1 MSSARTTRLIP
12 LAAVLAVGLTY
23 FGAWSM
29 GLWWDDYVAL
39 RPWSV
44 GDLRAAFVGTW
55 DPWLVWPLFY
65 RPVTVAVYGLSFF
78 LFGLNPVPM
87 HLMSLVGLAAAA
99 WLTGLF
105 TSRETGVP
113 TVGVMA
119 AVLYGVHPTL
129 ALSQGPWLFQQ
140 HHLLCTLTVLL
151 ALLTW
156 QRRRQVPTVAQWW
169 PLYAYALFGFLIV
182 EDMIMLAPLLLGLQM
197 IRAYVV
203 GDVPR
208 PGRVLI
214 LTTMVF
220 TVALVAWRWVAL
232 GEFGGLPLPTIQE
245 LVVNWIRGPI
255 RTLFVLQRE
264 GWLINQAASVA
275 LSFTVLAGVW
285 SAIRQPRS
293 AMSGLLL
300 MGVIMVAGFSTP
312 LVFASSTSR
321 FHLVGLGG
329 MCVLAAS
336 IGALAR
342 EVRTARAWMVVALAG
357 VLVGTLSAATRAA
370 GIVPLR
376 PCGEEMLWSDRMVV
390 QDWPEVPPQI
400 RAWLVE
406 KPGLCAGGAVPS
418 LKSSVDVVSWAIDE
432 STRRVDVTADDGGSG
447 TRVVFLVTRAA
458 TQLTVD
464 VRASSGSGPV
474 AVRVNT
480 NGELS
485 VIHSID
491 AEWRSITV
499 DLTSSWWTITRDMH
513 RVDLA
518 VDQSGA
524 ARLTMRRPRA
534 VR

>member
-1 MSSARTTRLIP
+1 MSSAGTTRLIP

-44 GDLRAAFVGTW
+44 GDLGAAFVGTW
-55 DPWLVWPLFY
+55 DPWRVWPLFY
-65 RPVTVAVYGLSFF
+65 RPVSVAVYGLAFF
-78 LFGLNPVPM
+78 VFGLNPGPM
-87 HLMSLVGLAAAA
+87 HLMSLGGLAAAA

-113 TVGVMA
+113 AVGIMA
-119 AVLYGVHPTL
+119 ALLYGVHPTL

-169 PLYAYALFGFLIV
+169 PLYAYALFGFLIA
-182 EDMIMLAPLLLGLQM
+182 EDMIMLAPLLLVLQL
-197 IRAYVV
+197 IRATTV

-208 PGRVLI
+208 PPRALI
-214 LTTMVF
+214 LTTAVF
-220 TVALVAWRWVAL
+220 AIALVTWRWVAL
-232 GEFGGLPLPTIQE
+232 GEFGGLPLPSTPEI
-245 LVVNWIRGPI
+245 VVNWIRGPV

-275 LSFTVLAGVW
+275 LSVTVLAGVW
-285 SAIRQPRS
+285 SAISQPRS
-293 AMSGLLL
+293 AMTGLLL
-300 MGVIMVAGFSTP
+300 MGLVMVAGFSTP

-329 MCVLAAS
+329 ICVLAAS
-336 IGALAR
+336 VGAIAR
-342 EVRTARAWMVVALAG
+342 EARTTRAWMVVALAV
-357 VLVGTLSAATRAA
+357 VLVGTLSAASRAA

-390 QDWPEVPPQI
+390 QDWPEVPLQI
-400 RAWLVE
+400 RAWLTA
-406 KPGLCAGGAVPS
+406 KPGLCAGGAVPT
-418 LKSSVDVVSWAIDE
+418 LKASVDVISWAIDE
-432 STRRVDVTADDGGSG
+432 STRRVDVAADDGGSG
-447 TRVVFLVTRAA
+447 TRVVFLATRAA
-458 TQLTVD
+458 KQLTVE
-464 VRASSGSGPV
+464 VRATAGSGPIG
-474 AVRVNT
+474 VRVNA
-480 NGELS
+480 NGASS
-485 VIHSID
+485 VIHDIS

-499 DLTSSWWTITRDMH
+499 DLTPSWWTITRDMH

-518 VDQSGA
+518 IDQPGS

-534 VR
+534 IR